1 MKLELFAENW
11 PESVIRCKG
20 MMWFSDEDEMSYI
33 LETSG
38 RQIQAAAAGIWL
50 AACSKEE
57 QEEVLAQEPKLQAE
71 WNEEV
76 GDRMV
81 KICIIGQKLNKEE
94 ICKDLDSLLD

>member
-1 MKLELFAENW
+1 MREKRGRI
-11 PESVIRCKG
+11 SCIRALKTSIEKSNTLG
-20 MMWFSDEDEMSYI
+20 LRSPDVSGVFS
-33 LETSG
+33 
-38 RQIQAAAAGIWL
+38 
-50 AACSKEE
+50 ACSKEE
-57 QEEVLAQEPKLQAE
+57 QEEDLAQEPKLQAE

>member
-1 MKLELFAENW
+1 
-11 PESVIRCKG
+11 
-20 MMWFSDEDEMSYI
+20 MWD
-33 LETSG
+33 ETSS
-38 RQIQAAAAGIWL
+38 RQVRFEPYGKL
-50 AACSKEE
+50 SKFMFLPDRFVGKAVCAPED
-57 QEEVLAQEPKLQAE
+57 E